1 MNRFDKEAITWDSS
15 DRRVNMAQAA
25 YVESLKYITIDKTTE
40 AVDFGVGTGLLLTRF
55 QPYVKSIIG
64 LDNSQGMLD
73 VFQQKM
79 NDLGIENA
87 KPMLFDAEKDGFAK
101 MKFDLFIS
109 SMSFHHVINVE
120 SFLKKIYKSL
130 KPGGQICIADLVLE
144 DGSFHSD
151 NASVHHFG
159 FKPEVFIELMQ
170 KAGFKN
176 TKTTIFFEIEKKHGN
191 FPVFLAYGE
200 K

>member
-25 YVESLKYITIDKTTE
+25 YVESLKYITIDENTE
-40 AVDFGVGTGLLLTRF
+40 AVDFGVGTGLLLSRF
-55 QPYVKSIIG
+55 QPHVKSIVG

-73 VFQQKM
+73 VFKKKM
-79 NDLGIENA
+79 DGLGIENA
-87 KPMLFDAEKDGFAK
+87 KSMLFDADNDDFAE
-101 MKFDLFIS
+101 MKFDLLIS

-120 SFLKKIYKSL
+120 SFLNKIYKSL
-130 KPGGQICIADLVLE
+130 KPGGQICIADLVTE
-144 DGSFHSD
+144 DGSFHSEND
-151 NASVHHFG
+151 NVYHFG
-159 FKPEVFIELMQ
+159 FKPENFIELMQ

-176 TKTTIFFEIEKKHGN
+176 TKTTVFFEIQKEHGN